1 MRISD
6 LYPVTTDLF
15 LSVSLRFVEHR
26 PHHVQRLRLQMQNIV
41 HSIQSSFVSCACGS
55 TAKDCA
61 LRLMENFVD
70 GEFPLRVP
78 PPVSS
83 SQHYSRGKSAPR
95 SPVARRSTVSP
106 EMDLTTESPLNKHP
120 ASLSALKVQQRNSR
134 AARRAEGGG
143 VDLGPLIGAQR
154 GIRTRVIGGEASG
167 GMRGVEMV
175 DEQGRVVDDGFG
187 AEDRRTPGIGNGK
200 GKEKEKESAPEVR
213 IQQPTP
219 RKLDRKAK
227 SRATFMDLLQPS
239 PNDDTERALTPS
251 KRPRVNGLSTHEGVA
266 VAEDKMPP
274 KMRKKWIRQSSD
286 NLKGAMARENEARAL
301 SPLNM
306 LTGDVGE
313 DRSRSAT
320 PREGRRTSVG
330 STAGGVGLGLRFD
343 KGFAGE
349 DQDRMDVDQGAFLST
364 SFLICAYLTSHQR
377 RRGAYAPAARSSFR
391 IARASEKIAASA
403 DRHADDVLT
412 HSGVLKLCLG
422 IGLRNGDEHEQQRVG
437 TAADETVDEP
447 AVVRLQLA
455 EREVGV
461 ADPGFEASAAGHG
474 TARPC
479 ARTPSGAPIV
489 CEDVHTLVTVA
500 DSAAVAVCAAT

>member
-1 MRISD
+1 
-6 LYPVTTDLF
+6 
-15 LSVSLRFVEHR
+15 
-26 PHHVQRLRLQMQNIV
+26 MQNIV

-78 PPVSS
+78 PPLSS

-95 SPVARRSTVSP
+95 SPVARRSTMSP
-106 EMDLTTESPLNKHP
+106 ENDLTAESPLNKHP

-134 AARRAEGGG
+134 ARRAEGGG

-200 GKEKEKESAPEVR
+200 GKEKEKEPAPEVR

-251 KRPRVNGLSTHEGVA
+251 KRPRVNGLSAHEGVA

-330 STAGGVGLGLRFD
+330 STPGGVGLGLRFD

-349 DQDRMDVDQGAFLST
+349 DQDRMDVDQGAFLSA
-364 SFLICAYLTSHQR
+364 SFLISAYLTSHQR

-403 DRHADDVLT
+403 DRYADDVLAHT
-412 HSGVLKLCLG
+412 GVIELCLG
-422 IGLRNGDEHEQQRVG
+422 IGLRNRDEHEQ
-437 TAADETVDEP
+437 
-447 AVVRLQLA
+447 
-455 EREVGV
+455 
-461 ADPGFEASAAGHG
+461 
-474 TARPC
+474 
-479 ARTPSGAPIV
+479 
-489 CEDVHTLVTVA
+489 
-500 DSAAVAVCAAT
+500 

>member
-1 MRISD
+1 
-6 LYPVTTDLF
+6 
-15 LSVSLRFVEHR
+15 
-26 PHHVQRLRLQMQNIV
+26 MQNIV

-78 PPVSS
+78 PPLSS
-83 SQHYSRGKSAPR
+83 TQHYSRGKSAPR
-95 SPVARRSTVSP
+95 SPVARRSTMSP
-106 EMDLTTESPLNKHP
+106 ENDLTAESPLNKHP

-134 AARRAEGGG
+134 ARRAEGGG

-187 AEDRRTPGIGNGK
+187 AEDRRTPGIGKGK
-200 GKEKEKESAPEVR
+200 GKEKEKEPAPEVR

-286 NLKGAMARENEARAL
+286 SLKGAMARENEARAL

-306 LTGDVGE
+306 LTGDAGE

-330 STAGGVGLGLRFD
+330 TTAGGVGLGLRFD

-364 SFLICAYLTSHQR
+364 SFLICTYLTSHQR
-377 RRGAYAPAARSSFR
+377 RRGAYAPTARSSFR

-412 HSGVLKLCLG
+412 HTSVIELCLG

-437 TAADETVDEP
+437 AAADEAVNEP

-455 EREVGV
+455 EREIGV
-461 ADPGFEASAAGHG
+461 ANPGLEASAAGRG

-479 ARTPSGAPIV
+479 ARTSSDAQIV
-489 CEDVHTLVTVA
+489 FENAYTPVTVA
-500 DSAAVAVCAAT
+500 DSPAVAVCAGT

>member
-1 MRISD
+1 
-6 LYPVTTDLF
+6 
-15 LSVSLRFVEHR
+15 
-26 PHHVQRLRLQMQNIV
+26 MQNIV

-95 SPVARRSTVSP
+95 SPVARRSTMSP
-106 EMDLTTESPLNKHP
+106 ENDLTAESPLNKHP
-120 ASLSALKVQQRNSR
+120 ASLSALKVQQRTSR
-134 AARRAEGGG
+134 ARRAEGGG

-200 GKEKEKESAPEVR
+200 GKEKEKEPAPEVR

-306 LTGDVGE
+306 LTGDAGD

-349 DQDRMDVDQGAFLST
+349 DQDRMDVDQGAFLPT

-377 RRGAYAPAARSSFR
+377 RRGAYAPATRSSFR

-403 DRHADDVLT
+403 DRHADDVLAHT
-412 HSGVLKLCLG
+412 GVIELCLG

-437 TAADETVDEP
+437 AAADETVDEP
-447 AVVRLQLA
+447 AVVRFQLA

-474 TARPC
+474 AARPC
-479 ARTPSGAPIV
+479 ARTSSGASIV
-489 CEDVHTLVTVA
+489 CEDAHTPVTVA